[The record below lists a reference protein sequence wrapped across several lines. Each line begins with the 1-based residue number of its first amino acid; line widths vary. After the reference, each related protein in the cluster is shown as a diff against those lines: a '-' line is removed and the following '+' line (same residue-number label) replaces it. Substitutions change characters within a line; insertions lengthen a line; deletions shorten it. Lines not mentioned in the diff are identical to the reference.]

1 MESNIIPNTT
11 NSIKLDKNQSKNIDP
26 IIFQII
32 DWSQFHEGEKSVF
45 SNSRLL
51 QLQFSRNLKIRIF
64 L

>member
-1 MESNIIPNTT
+1 MEFYTKLSNYLHRI
-11 NSIKLDKNQSKNIDP
+11 
-26 IIFQII
+26 
-32 DWSQFHEGEKSVF
+32 HEGEKSVF